1 MVFLLPAVSIAF
13 GLLTVLNLHR
23 MFFGK
28 FSSNR
33 AVSRDTITDVTE
45 MPRVVGHRMV
55 SRGVLE
61 LQLSRTNGA
70 NSWMVTPDE
79 GEPYEV
85 KTPFPQV
92 KMLDRYHTFQ
102 VEAKESG
109 ISFAFT
115 IDYCPTEVYAEAGQT
130 HPDDNYFISQ
140 IDLPV
145 WKNET
150 HSLDDWCGW
159 DLKEKELSRAGEL
172 VKEALD
178 EGMTTAGQIEAVGKW
193 LLDRLDNRRG
203 IPSDQMQGA
212 SPLGMFELADSGVS
226 GIWCGNF
233 AQIYYLF
240 ANSAGIRTRLV
251 SVGGMLDGVKYSG
264 HGFCESYLPEKGRWA
279 CVDVHSKILLMRDRD
294 GRELNTLDLAEIL
307 RANSVAANAVVY
319 KEGEVETVD
328 YQEVCRSHQTYF
340 NENSIFLFRLK
351 QGSRGKVARYF
362 TRPRTLAASNH
373 DIPCDNGTR
382 RALIGAWAVTA
393 AGLVVSVIWQAI
405 G

>member
-1 MVFLLPAVSIAF
+1 MAFVLPAFSVVF
-13 GLLTVLNLHR
+13 GLLTVLNLYR
-23 MFFGK
+23 MFFRRP
-28 FSSNR
+28 STNR

-45 MPRVVGHRMV
+45 MPRVVGHEMV
-55 SRGVLE
+55 LRGVLE
-61 LQLSRTNGA
+61 LQLSRTGGTNT
-70 NSWMVTPDE
+70 WVITPDE
-79 GEPYEV
+79 GEAYEV
-85 KTPFPQV
+85 NAQFPQV

-102 VEAKESG
+102 VEGKNG
-109 ISFAFT
+109 GVSFSFT

-150 HSLDDWCGW
+150 YSLDDWCGW

-172 VKEALD
+172 VKEALG
-178 EGMTTAGQIEAVGKW
+178 EGMTTADQIEAVGKW

-240 ANSAGIRTRLV
+240 ANAAGIRTRLV
-251 SVGGMLDGVKYSG
+251 SVGCMLDGVKYSG
-264 HGFCESYLPEKGRWA
+264 HGFCETYLPEKGRWA
-279 CVDVHSKILLMRDRD
+279 CVDVHSRIFLMRNRD

-307 RANSVAANAVVY
+307 RVNSVAANAVVY
-319 KEGEVETVD
+319 KDGEVETVD
-328 YQEVCRSHQTYF
+328 YQEVCRSHQMYF
-340 NENSIFLFRLK
+340 NENSIFLFRLPE
-351 QGSRGKVARYF
+351 GSSGKITRYF

-373 DIPCDNGTR
+373 DIPCDYGVR
-382 RALIGAWAVTA
+382 RALIGVWAATA
-393 AGLVVSVIWQAI
+393 AGLVVSIIWQAI